1 MGRLVHKMGSDKTEV
16 PMTVTYYHWSKDIL
30 TLIFSNDVSGAG
42 AALQPVD
49 VYELSDNY
57 DDSVFDLPF
66 KPDNNIKRKMSDPE
80 LSLMHNAASSSS
92 DLDCIIGGMNL
103 ISEAGNF

>member
-1 MGRLVHKMGSDKTEV
+1 MGSDKTEV